1 MIGRTFGHYRILST
15 LGGGGMGVVYEA
27 EDTNLE
33 RHVALKVLPD
43 EMGNDPLMLE
53 RFKREAKA
61 ASALNNPHICTIHD
75 IGEENGKPFIVMELM
90 RGRTLKAEIGGA
102 PLPVEAVV
110 RLAVQIA
117 DGLEAAHGA
126 GMVHRDVKPA
136 NIFITDHGEAKLLDF
151 GLAKLAE
158 ASAEGGGDDPLREVT
173 VAQSRQI
180 TIPGLTMGTIDYLSP
195 EQAWGKEVDAR
206 GDIFSFGT
214 VLYEMVTGTVPFRGD
229 SAVGT
234 IDAILHGQPVP
245 ASSLN
250 PEVPGDLERIIAKAT
265 EKDPARRYQ
274 SATEIKADLRRL
286 LRDAAPV
293 AAAGRGPGRR
303 GVWLAAGLGVGVLAV
318 AGAFWMGHEVR
329 GARAERAAVRVPE
342 ASSIAV
348 LPFVD
353 MSAGHDQQYFADGL
367 AEELLDTLA
376 QVPQLSVAAR
386 SSSFQFRG
394 TGQDLRAIGEKLHVA
409 TVLEGSVRKDGRHV
423 RISAQLVDVANGF
436 DLWSESYDRELDD
449 IFEVQDEIARAVS
462 SALKVKLLGSSRPL
476 EAGNGGDAEAYNLYL
491 QGRYFSDR
499 RDRRDLEQAVSYYE
513 NALKLRPD
521 YALAWVGLADA
532 HSNQANLGYIPADE
546 GFATARREVEKALAI
561 APDLAEAYAALGWIR
576 ASYDLDWA
584 GADAAYKKAL
594 ALEPRNATVVRRAAT
609 LAGAMGRFDEAIDL
623 DHRAIGLDPL
633 SVTSENN
640 LGLHQLYA
648 GRLDDAERAFRRA
661 LDLSP
666 GFPSAHMFLGR
677 IWLRRS
683 EPEAALK
690 EMNAEK
696 DPFWHLYGLALVNH
710 ALGRTEAASQALR
723 DFIGR
728 DAQDGA
734 FQIAELYAY
743 RGDADAA
750 FEWLDRAYTQ
760 RDGGL
765 GELVGDP
772 LFAGLAHDP
781 RYAAFLRKTGLP

>member
-1 MIGRTFGHYRILST
+1 
-15 LGGGGMGVVYEA
+15 MGVVYEA
-27 EDTNLE
+27 EDTKLG

-43 EMGNDPLMLE
+43 EMGNDPQILE
-53 RFKREAKA
+53 RFKREARA

-75 IGEENGKPFIVMELM
+75 IGEDAGKPFIVMELM
-90 RGRTLKAEIGGA
+90 RGRTLKAEIAGA
-102 PLPVEAVV
+102 RLPIETVV

-136 NIFITDHGEAKLLDF
+136 NIFVTDHGEAKLLDF

-158 ASAEGGGDDPLREVT
+158 ASGEGGGGDPLRDVT
-173 VAQSRQI
+173 IAQSRQI
-180 TIPGLTMGTIDYLSP
+180 TIPGLAMGTLDYMSP

-214 VLYEMVTGTVPFRGD
+214 VLYEMATGTVPFPGD

-234 IDAILHGQPVP
+234 IDAILHGLPVP
-245 ASSLN
+245 AVELN
-250 PEVPGDLERIIAKAT
+250 PEVPPGLQRIIAKSM
-265 EKDPARRYQ
+265 EKDPELRYQ

-286 LRDAAPV
+286 LRDSSPAAGAAAAAAP
-293 AAAGRGPGRR
+293 RRR
-303 GVWLAAGLGVGVLAV
+303 GVWLAAGLAGAALAV
-318 AGAFWMGHEVR
+318 AGGFWMGHEVR
-329 GARAERAAVRVPE
+329 GARAERAGQR
-342 ASSIAV
+342 ASQPPSIAV

-353 MSAGHDQQYFADGL
+353 MSAGHDEQYFADGL

-376 QVPQLSVAAR
+376 QVPQLRVAAR
-386 SSSFQFRG
+386 SSSFQFKG
-394 TGQDLRAIGEKLHVA
+394 KGQDLRAIGEELHVA

-449 IFEVQDEIARAVS
+449 IFAVQDEIAQSVS
-462 SALKVKLLGSSRPL
+462 AALKVKLLGKGRPP
-476 EAGNGGDAEAYNLYL
+476 EAGREGNAEAYNLYL
-491 QGRYFSDR
+491 QGRYFSTR
-499 RDRRDLEQAVSYYE
+499 RDRNDLEQAVAYFE
-513 NALKLRPD
+513 KAVKLDPG

-532 HSNQANLGYIPADE
+532 HSNQANMGYIPADV
-546 GFATARREVEKALAI
+546 GFATARQEAEKALRI

-594 ALEPRNATVVRRAAT
+594 SLEPRNATVVRRAAT
-609 LAGAMGRFDEAIDL
+609 LAGAMGRFDEAVEL

-640 LGLHQLYA
+640 LGLHELYA
-648 GRLDDAERAFRRA
+648 GRLDEAEKAFHRA

-666 GFPSAHMFLGR
+666 DFPSAHMFLGR
-677 IWLRRS
+677 IWLGRS
-683 EPEAALK
+683 KPASALR
-690 EMNAEK
+690 EMEAEK
-696 DPFWHLYGLALVNH
+696 DPFWHLYGLALVYH
-710 ALGRTEAASQALR
+710 ALGRTADADRALDR
-723 DFIGR
+723 FIGQDGR
-728 DAQDGA
+728 DGA
-734 FQIAELYAY
+734 FQIAEIYAY
-743 RGDADAA
+743 RGETDKA
-750 FEWLDRAYTQ
+750 FEWLDRAFAQ

-772 LFAGLAHDP
+772 LLVRLKDDP
-781 RYAAFLRKTGLP
+781 RYPALLKRIGLP